1 MKKLL
6 IINNLH
12 QKMNGMKSL
21 KIALAF
27 AFIGVT
33 MAFMP
38 SANSYKLSALTS
50 VFEPSTIPPQYSTDF
65 QTPMES
71 SVCSEAVNVP
81 FQSGEELV
89 YKVYYNLNF
98 VWISAGEATFKV
110 TDEGSRYHFSAT
122 GVTYDSYEWFYKV
135 RDYYD
140 TYADKQTL
148 LPQTSIRHIKENRYS
163 IYDKVDF
170 DQKNRKATYSRGQVQ
185 ERATLHGT
193 LPLSDCMH
201 DILSIIYYCRS
212 LDYSAVQNGQ
222 DFPAKIMLDEE
233 TFSLKYRFMEREE
246 KSIRGLGKF
255 STLRFSPQLVAGNV
269 FKENAQ
275 MKIWASDDANKVP
288 LMIESPV
295 AVGSVKIV
303 LKSYKGLR
311 YDLSSQKK

>member
-1 MKKLL
+1 
-6 IINNLH
+6 
-12 QKMNGMKSL
+12 MKSL
-21 KIALAF
+21 KIAFAT

-38 SANSYKLSALTS
+38 AI
-50 VFEPSTIPPQYSTDF
+50 VPPQYSTGF
-65 QTPMES
+65 STQTPTS
-71 SVCSEAVNVP
+71 TCSEAVNVP
-81 FQSGEELV
+81 FQAGEELV

-98 VWISAGEATFKV
+98 VWIPAGEATFKV
-110 TDEGSRYHFSAT
+110 QDEGTRYHFSAT

-135 RDYYD
+135 RDYFD

-163 IYDKVDF
+163 IYDKVEF
-170 DQKNRKATYSRGQVQ
+170 DQKNRKATYLRGQVQ
-185 ERATLHGT
+185 ERATLNGT
-193 LPLSDCMH
+193 IQLTDCMH
-201 DILSIIYYCRS
+201 DILSIVYYCRS
-212 LDYSAVQNGQ
+212 LDYSSVQNGQ

-233 TFSLKYRFMEREE
+233 IFPLRYRFMTREE

-255 STLRFSPQLVAGNV
+255 NTLRFSPQVVAGNV

-311 YDLSSQKK
+311 YDLSAQKK